1 MYEHNTIVHSTIID
15 NKINQLIEMNKNG
28 LRSQRSR
35 KAIILNNT
43 LVKYKLFAVFFDNKY
58 TQRIFI
64 INQFDFKRTNIRHN
78 LVT

>member
-64 INQFDFKRTNIRHN
+64 INQFYFKRTNIRHN